1 MVTSENC
8 SSLPEVRRS
17 IKIPQSS
24 GFWRKLFAYAR
35 PEYLVSVGDPNLGD
49 WDTNVA
55 KIAEFGCTFTTSGRY
70 FPETSSKTGG
80 FQA

>member
-1 MVTSENC
+1 MVTSENR
-8 SSLPEVRRS
+8 SSLPEVRRR

-35 PEYLVSVGDPNLGD
+35 PGYLVSVGDTNLGK
-49 WDTNVA
+49 WDTDIAGIA
-55 KIAEFGCTFTTSGRY
+55 KFDCTITTSVRY
-70 FPETSSKTGG
+70 SPETLSKTGG